1 MIHEDD
7 LVLCTVKAI
16 DGTTIQVEIEE
27 NGSGSIALPEIAAG
41 RIRNL
46 REYVS
51 PNKKIVCKVLKII
64 NGHPQLSLRR
74 VTSKE
79 KEEVMQKYQKEN
91 NLRSLLKL
99 SIKDYTLVLE
109 KIKEKHELADF
120 YDQVRE
126 NPSIIE
132 KFVEKKDLE
141 SLKKTFAAKKDKEKE
156 VKEEFELSSQ
166 ADSGL
171 LDIKEILKVDEVQIK
186 YFGSSRFSI
195 SAKGKDFKSASAVI
209 NKALLQ
215 IEEKAKAKKAHFNL
229 IERKEK

>member
-74 VTSKE
+74 VTGKE
-79 KEEVMQKYQKEN
+79 KEEVMKKYQKEN
-91 NLRSLLKL
+91 NLRSLIKS
-99 SIKDYTLVLE
+99 SIKDYLLVIE
-109 KIKEKHELADF
+109 KIKEK
-120 YDQVRE
+120 YD
-126 NPSIIE
+126 
-132 KFVEKKDLE
+132 
-141 SLKKTFAAKKDKEKE
+141 
-156 VKEEFELSSQ
+156 
-166 ADSGL
+166 
-171 LDIKEILKVDEVQIK
+171 
-186 YFGSSRFSI
+186 
-195 SAKGKDFKSASAVI
+195 
-209 NKALLQ
+209 
-215 IEEKAKAKKAHFNL
+215 
-229 IERKEK
+229 